1 MRTYEKTHR
10 WITFQ
15 CNMEKASPKLWI
27 LLGEVASKIEHLAQ
41 APLKPALAKE
51 LMKAY
56 LIKGALATTAI
67 EGNTLTEDQVR
78 RIMDGKLQ
86 LPKSQAY
93 LGNEVDNIITACN
106 KMAKDI
112 TRGKTPPLTS
122 ERIMDLNSQVLKGL
136 TLDEGI
142 VPGKIRKHSVTV
154 GRYLGAPAEDCGF
167 LLDHLCNWLPEL
179 SSQDLDF
186 KSPFA
191 IIQAIIAHIYM
202 AWIHPFGDGNG
213 RTARLLEFQLLV
225 QNGVP
230 AVAAH
235 LLSNHYN
242 LTRAEYYRQLDAA
255 SRSGGDIVPFVEY
268 AAQGL
273 ADGLRDQIS
282 AIAQQQIDLAWR
294 DYIHE
299 QIFAIPS
306 STNERRYNLVKTL
319 SRLQEPIKPHTIV
332 EYNPKLVNEYSG
344 KSKTLARDIN
354 ALIDMELIERTSKGI
369 RARIEHIYAFL
380 PPRNRT

>member
-1 MRTYEKTHR
+1 
-10 WITFQ
+10 
-15 CNMEKASPKLWI
+15 MEKASPKLWI

-93 LGNEVDNIITACN
+93 LGNEVDNIIAACN
-106 KMAKDI
+106 KMAKEI
-112 TRGKTPPLTS
+112 TRGKTPPLTV

-136 TLDEGI
+136 TLDDGI

-154 GRYLGAPAEDCGF
+154 GRYLGAPAEDCTF

-186 KSPFA
+186 KSPFT

-242 LTRAEYYRQLDAA
+242 LTRVEYYRQLDAA

-299 QIFAIPS
+299 QIFATPS

-319 SRLQEPIKPHTIV
+319 SRLQEPIKLHMIM
-332 EYNPKLVNEYSG
+332 ELNPKLVNEYSG
-344 KSKTLARDIN
+344 KSKTLARDVN
-354 ALIDMELIERTSKGI
+354 ALIDMELIERTPKGI